1 MSAPHRHHPGDDR
14 PDDKHPEGSPPT
26 TTQTPGCWVLSREA
40 VRKVDALAVERF
52 GIPSIVLMENAA
64 IGLRDRAMAMML
76 ELGTDQVVILVGPGN
91 NGGDGLALARHLHN
105 AGAMPRILLTT
116 DPDRM
121 AQRPGD
127 AAVNL
132 AIVRKMRLPL
142 ERLDS
147 ATGAEVLEQAADT
160 RVLIVDALLGTGLRD
175 PARGVIRDTILHVN
189 RLRAPGVGV
198 LAVDLPSGLDC
209 DTGTPAGNGPAIE
222 ADQTVTFVALKP
234 GMLHLEALRWT
245 GEVTIA
251 GIGAPRELIEE
262 LGELVPDTRRGPRC
276 QTPTPTTP
284 SRTLPPPSSHGRA
297 TDRGE

>member
-1 MSAPHRHHPGDDR
+1 MSAPHHHPGEDR
-14 PDDKHPEGSPPT
+14 PDGTQKTPPP
-26 TTQTPGCWVLSREA
+26 PGCWVLSRKA
-40 VRKVDALAVERF
+40 VRKIDQLATERF

-64 IGLRDRAMAMML
+64 IGLRDRAMAMLL
-76 ELGTDQVVILVGPGN
+76 ELGTDRVVILVGPGN

-105 AGAMPRILLTT
+105 AGAKPRILLTA
-116 DPDRM
+116 DPDHM
-121 AQRPGD
+121 AQKPGD

-132 AIVRKMRLPL
+132 AIVRKMHLPI

-147 ATGAEVLEQAADT
+147 ATGAEVLEHAADT

-209 DTGTPAGNGPAIE
+209 DTGKPAGDGPAIE
-222 ADQTVTFVALKP
+222 ADHTVTFVALKP

-262 LGELVPDTRRGPRC
+262 LGEYVADTRRGPRREHSTGSDSD
-276 QTPTPTTP
+276 TPPG
-284 SRTLPPPSSHGRA
+284 SPPESHGRA
-297 TDRGE
+297 AHRGG